1 MGKNTNEINHTNLIL
16 NVKYITYYVLFK
28 LSPPKFF
35 PVPFTGNL
43 IMMPKLRRLRWY
55 VNNRIYA
62 QATAQGLVLVQGRDG
77 YLTR

>member
-1 MGKNTNEINHTNLIL
+1 MGKNTNEINHTNVIL

-43 IMMPKLRRLRWY
+43 IMMPKLRRLR
-55 VNNRIYA
+55 
-62 QATAQGLVLVQGRDG
+62 
-77 YLTR
+77 